1 VSTPVVRHPGEF
13 RWETRLLAVVTLILT
28 ASGIASCYASGAYYQ
43 AWFHEATQ
51 QGVAAIA
58 GGVLFLAA
66 ASTDY
71 RLWRKVALPIFLAT
85 IVALLL
91 IAIVAVIWW
100 KKDASGAL
108 RDIFPLH
115 GGAHRWIK
123 IGAQIQ
129 VSEIARFTLAVWLA
143 THAAMLGAKVRD
155 FNDGFLPLIGLVA
168 IVCGLVAIEPS
179 VSMAAALG
187 VIGITVIFT
196 AGARVPHVALVVLVA
211 AVGLVLLL
219 KLDTVRNKRTETFKQ
234 PALECEIGHQGCE
247 ALIGFGAGGVTGVG
261 FANGTQK
268 LGRTAEADSDY
279 LLSVIGEEWGFVGVV
294 FVALCFTVFCWM
306 GFRIARTAPDPFGTY
321 LAAALTVSVGVT
333 AFMHAAVVTALMPST
348 GLTLP
353 FMSVGRVSL
362 ILYLLSAGV
371 IVSIGRQRGRPARA
385 T

>member
-28 ASGIASCYASGAYYQ
+28 ATGIASCYASGAYLES
-43 AWFHEATQ
+43 WFHEATQ
-51 QGVAAIA
+51 QGIAAIA
-58 GGVLFLAA
+58 GGVLFLVAA
-66 ASTDY
+66 KTDY
-71 RLWRKVALPIFLAT
+71 RIWRKIALPIFLAT
-85 IVALLL
+85 IVGLVL
-91 IAIVAVIWW
+91 IAIVVVAWGGRQ
-100 KKDASGAL
+100 ASGSL
-108 RDIFPLH
+108 GDIFPYIH
-115 GGAHRWIK
+115 GSRRWIR
-123 IGAQIQ
+123 IGAQVQ

-143 THAAMLGAKVRD
+143 AYAAALGAKVRD
-155 FNDGFLPLIGLVA
+155 FNEGFLPLIGVVA

-211 AVGLVLLL
+211 AVGVVLLL
-219 KLDTVRNKRTETFKQ
+219 KFDALRKQRNETFKQ
-234 PALECEIGHQGCE
+234 PALECEVGGQQCE
-247 ALIGFGAGGVTGVG
+247 ALIGFGSGGVKGVG
-261 FANGTQK
+261 FANGMQK
-268 LGRTAEADSDY
+268 LGRTAEVDSDY
-279 LLSVIGEEWGFVGVV
+279 LLSVIGEEWGFVGIT

-333 AFMHAAVVTALMPST
+333 AFMHAAVVTWLMPST

-353 FMSVGRVSL
+353 FMSVGRMSL
-362 ILYLLSAGV
+362 VLYLISAGV

-385 T
+385 R